1 MRDENFKMIN
11 HKLALV
17 TVSALLFA
25 AAVAVSFVITEDAF
39 ARDGRY
45 TGDTSQAAASIMR
58 LV

>member
-25 AAVAVSFVITEDAF
+25 AAVAISFVITEDAF

-45 TGDTSQAAASIMR
+45 TG
-58 LV
+58 